1 MLENGKQTIY
11 LMENVDFLTNTR
23 AAPNMTS
30 ESSSL
35 SRFRFER
42 MLKELALLEGRGTEL
57 ISLYITPGKRISEV
71 MQYLRDELGTATNI
85 KSKTTRKNVQDA
97 ITRIMERL
105 KLFKEIPETGLCIFC
120 GTIPTNR
127 PGEGDMVL
135 HTVIPPEP
143 INVYF
148 YRCEHRFILDPLY
161 EMLRREETYGII
173 IIDTKE
179 ATFALL
185 KGKRLDILKEI
196 TSGVAGKHRAGG
208 QSARRFERLRE
219 AHLIEFYTR
228 IGNNANTLF
237 LDVPNLKGII
247 LAGPAGTKDEFRK
260 GKHLHYELE
269 AKILATIDTAY
280 TGLEGTKEVVDR
292 SGDLL
297 KNVRFSEERKL
308 VQEFLFNVGHD
319 TGLVT
324 YGEREVMQ
332 ALREQNVKRVL
343 VSEGLKRVEVKI
355 RCSSCGYEEKR
366 IMDESEVPYFEQ
378 SLFEQKCPRCGN
390 NTLTLTERRDLIEIL
405 ADMAEAAKADFEVV
419 SQESEEGVMLKEGF
433 GGIASVL
440 KFRRQYR

>member
-1 MLENGKQTIY
+1 
-11 LMENVDFLTNTR
+11 
-23 AAPNMTS
+23 
-30 ESSSL
+30 
-35 SRFRFER
+35 
-42 MLKELALLEGRGTEL
+42 MLKELTSLEGRGTEL

-71 MQYLRDELGTATNI
+71 MQYLRDEWGTAVNI

-135 HTVIPPEP
+135 HTVIPPES

-161 EMLRREETYGII
+161 EMLRKEETYGII
-173 IIDTKE
+173 VIDTKD

-185 KGKRLDILKEI
+185 KGKRLEILKEI

-228 IGNNANTLF
+228 VGNTANTLF
-237 LDVPNLKGII
+237 LDVPNLKGVI

-260 GKHLHYELE
+260 GEYLHYELD

-280 TGLEGTKEVVDR
+280 TGLEGAKEVVDR

-297 KNVRFSEERKL
+297 KNVRFTEERKL
-308 VQEFLFNVGHD
+308 VQEFLYNVGHD
-319 TGLVT
+319 TGLAT

-332 ALREQNVKRVL
+332 ALREQNVKRLL
-343 VSEGLKRVEVKI
+343 VSEGLNRVKVKI
-355 RCSSCGYEEKR
+355 RCSGCGYEEEK
-366 IMDESEVPYFEQ
+366 IMDENEVAYFEQ
-378 SLFEQKCPRCGN
+378 SLFEQRCPKCGN
-390 NTLTLTERRDLIEIL
+390 NTLLSVEKRDFIEIL
-405 ADMAEAAKADFEVV
+405 ADMAEAAKADFEVI
-419 SQESEEGVMLKEGF
+419 SQESEEGIMLIKGF
-433 GGIASVL
+433 GGIAAIL
-440 KFRRQYR
+440 KFMQQYR